1 VVGVV
6 LSGALD
12 DGTAG
17 LLAIRSRGGVAIV
30 QHPKEALYPA
40 MPNNALEH
48 VAVDHVLPVAGIAET
63 LARLTGEPALDP
75 VDPVSDD
82 MNTEVELEGFS
93 MEAIEGGHPGRP
105 SGFSCPDCN
114 GVLWEILDGGLV
126 RFRCRVGH
134 AWSPESLLTQQS
146 EALEAALWVA
156 LRTLEE
162 RAALATRLGEPA
174 RRRGHMITAT
184 RFQEQAQE
192 AQQAA
197 RLVRRLL
204 LDRGSFASAWLLGS
218 DRRTV
223 PASPPLSTEGT
234 AG

>member
-1 VVGVV
+1 
-6 LSGALD
+6 
-12 DGTAG
+12 
-17 LLAIRSRGGVAIV
+17 
-30 QHPKEALYPA
+30 
-40 MPNNALEH
+40 
-48 VAVDHVLPVAGIAET
+48 
-63 LARLTGEPALDP
+63 
-75 VDPVSDD
+75 
-82 MNTEVELEGFS
+82 

-114 GVLWEILDGGLV
+114 GVLWEIQDGGLV

-162 RAALATRLGEPA
+162 RAALASRLAQPA
-174 RRRGHMITAT
+174 RRRGHRITAT
-184 RFQEQAQE
+184 RFEEQAEE

-204 LDRGSFASAWLLGS
+204 LDRGSFAAGWPLGS
-218 DRRTV
+218 DQRAV
-223 PASPPLSTEGT
+223 PASPPPSTEGT